1 MISIFAGYDLVT
13 CGLREETGKV
23 SSYYV
28 PAIDLARCFPHM
40 AECLK
45 VALVVITVEII
56 LRQCWKRHKNSEN
69 LSSNF

>member
-1 MISIFAGYDLVT
+1 MISIFAGYNLVT
-13 CGLREETGKV
+13 CGLREVTGKV

-45 VALVVITVEII
+45 GST
-56 LRQCWKRHKNSEN
+56 
-69 LSSNF
+69 SNCGWNHFTAMMEKV